1 MKNALLLL
9 FCLGSLSTQAQTPDY
24 FANDPR
30 WIENEYSA
38 GNQVPPFIPRNT
50 TSLYWIAGD
59 SLVNNVLYK
68 KVVRRSRT
76 IYDHTLPTSF
86 EQGFECLL
94 RQEGRNIWRLD
105 NQNGALEYLLVS
117 YDYEV
122 GDSIQGYVFEQCGQT
137 INTIQK
143 IDSVLMNGVY
153 KRVFHVDTSTNGP
166 IIIEGVGH
174 VLDPTGSGGGFLKP
188 LCMGLGWSNS
198 LLCYA
203 QGALPL
209 WPDQSSGATGCELS
223 LNVAEAELPEVSIY
237 PNPFAQYLEVKTVDF
252 TEKELILYDISGK
265 LFLRQAFTEEVRI
278 ATNHLPAGIY
288 VYELKGAN
296 KLAVFGK
303 VVKQ

>member
-9 FCLGSLSTQAQTPDY
+9 FCLVSLSTHAQVPDY

-68 KVVRRSRT
+68 KVMSRSRT
-76 IYDHTLPTSF
+76 TYDYAYPPSF
-86 EQGFECLL
+86 GGGFRCLL

-105 NQNGALEYLLVS
+105 NQHGALEYLLVS

-122 GDSIQGYVFEQCGQT
+122 GDSLRGYAFEQCGHNT
-137 INTIQK
+137 DTIQK
-143 IDSVLMNGVY
+143 IDSVLMNGAY
-153 KRVFHVDTSTNGP
+153 RKVFYVDSLNGP

-174 VLDPTGSGGGFLKP
+174 MLDASGSGGGFTLP
-188 LCMGLGWSNS
+188 LCMGIGWGNT

-209 WPDQSSGATGCELS
+209 WPDQSAGATGCELS
-223 LNVAEAELPEVSIY
+223 LNVADAELPVLAIY
-237 PNPFAQYLEVKTVDF
+237 PNPFAQYLEVKTADF
-252 TEKELILYDISGK
+252 TEKELVLYDISGK
-265 LFLRQAFTEEVRI
+265 LLLRQAFTEEARI
-278 ATNHLPAGIY
+278 ATDHLPAGIY

-296 KLAVFGK
+296 RPAVFGK

>member
-1 MKNALLLL
+1 MKNALLLF
-9 FCLGSLSTQAQTPDY
+9 FCLGSLSTQAQIPDY

-38 GNQVPPFIPRNT
+38 GNQVPPFIPRST

-68 KVVRRSRT
+68 KVMSRSRT
-76 IYDHTLPTSF
+76 TYDYVYPPTFGS
-86 EQGFECLL
+86 GFRFLL

-105 NQNGALEYLLVS
+105 NLAGSFEYLWLS

-122 GDSIQGYVFEQCGQT
+122 GDSLKGYAFEQCGH
-137 INTIQK
+137 NSDTIQK
-143 IDSVLMNGVY
+143 IDSVLMNGAY
-153 KRVFHVDTSTNGP
+153 RKVFYVDSLNGP

-174 VLDPTGSGGGFLKP
+174 ILDASGGGGGFTLP

-237 PNPFAQYLEVKTVDF
+237 PNPFAQYLEVKTTDF
-252 TEKELILYDISGK
+252 TEKELVLYDVSGK
-265 LFLRQAFTEEVRI
+265 RLLQQAFMEETRVI
-278 ATNHLPAGIY
+278 TDFLPAGIY
-288 VYELKGAN
+288 VYELKVGN
-296 KLAVFGK
+296 KPSVFGK
-303 VVKQ
+303 LVKQ